1 MRGSD
6 RRMSTASHA
15 GGQDVGRINVLLIGS
30 GGREHALAWKISQS
44 PRLGTLYA
52 TGCDNP
58 GIAALAQPVPSDVPI
73 NPKDSFQLRQYCARQ
88 QIRLVVVGPEDPL
101 AAGLVDALA
110 EPYGMEKYVPAVFGP
125 TRAGAMLEADK
136 AWAKEMMRAAAIPTG
151 EARTFIDAEAAK
163 GYVESRVR
171 GDLAFD
177 KLMAGASAYTDSQQ
191 RRMWLQQQVDKS
203 REIAGLYTQARAD
216 LPVIKAAGLAKG
228 KGVFLPGNLAEAMD
242 AINRIMVRREFGEAG
257 RAVVIEERLRG
268 REVSVFAVT
277 DGRSIVILDPCQ
289 DHKRLGEGAKGPNT
303 GGMGALC
310 PTPALDAATAAKVER
325 EVLLPTVD
333 VLGREGI
340 DYRGVVYAGLMLTPS
355 GPKVLEYNTRFGDP
369 ECQVLMVRFAGDIL
383 PLLLAAAERKLD
395 KYVPEPVA
403 EGAVPG
409 AAVTVIL
416 AASGYPD
423 NPRKGDV
430 ITGLEEAGK
439 VEGVVVFHAGTK
451 RNERGE
457 IVTNGGR
464 VLAVTAA
471 GADREEA
478 RRGAYAAAERI
489 HFAGKV
495 WRGDIGTDVV
505 G

>member
-1 MRGSD
+1 M
-6 RRMSTASHA
+6 
-15 GGQDVGRINVLLIGS
+15 
-30 GGREHALAWKISQS
+30 
-44 PRLGTLYA
+44 
-52 TGCDNP
+52 
-58 GIAALAQPVPSDVPI
+58 
-73 NPKDSFQLRQYCARQ
+73 
-88 QIRLVVVGPEDPL
+88 
-101 AAGLVDALA
+101 
-110 EPYGMEKYVPAVFGP
+110 
-125 TRAGAMLEADK
+125 
-136 AWAKEMMRAAAIPTG
+136 
-151 EARTFIDAEAAK
+151 
-163 GYVESRVR
+163 
-171 GDLAFD
+171 
-177 KLMAGASAYTDSQQ
+177 
-191 RRMWLQQQVDKS
+191 
-203 REIAGLYTQARAD
+203 
-216 LPVIKAAGLAKG
+216 
-228 KGVFLPGNLAEAMD
+228 
-242 AINRIMVRREFGEAG
+242 
-257 RAVVIEERLRG
+257 
-268 REVSVFAVT
+268 SVFAVT

-333 VLGREGI
+333 VVGREGI

-471 GADREEA
+471 GGDREEA
-478 RRGAYAAAERI
+478 RRRAYAAAERI